1 MKQSELEKIAIV
13 LRNEYG
19 LSDMGHYE
27 ITAAA
32 KEDGCWLL
40 TVQEMK
46 NDDEGA
52 ENESD
57 Q

>member
-1 MKQSELEKIAIV
+1 MKSELERLAII
-13 LRNEYG
+13 LRNQYG
-19 LSDMGHYE
+19 LSENGRWE

-32 KEDGCWLL
+32 KENGCWLL

-46 NDDEGA
+46 DDDEGA